1 MPESKKEENISNM
14 PATQIYL
21 HTKPRSHTPDAQIVL
36 EILNKSV
43 KKIGKSH
50 SANIRVTWMRI
61 RFSID

>member
-21 HTKPRSHTPDAQIVL
+21 HTKPRSHTTDAQIVL

-43 KKIGKSH
+43 KMIGKSLKLSSFCEH
-50 SANIRVTWMRI
+50 NM
-61 RFSID
+61 DED